1 MAATTFNAS
10 NRSGRMLAPAV
21 ARDAFLPNLRGIFDA
36 LTGERSS
43 HAAMEAERQRHSQ
56 REGGQGSQAAQHPSF
71 GPLDPNIISESI
83 AAFFISR
90 NADGF
95 WLARERFGRIGGVFV
110 LKRSAVSFAHR
121 HAGDAACAMIFPE
134 GRFELDIVNNG
145 NRLVGLIGPV
155 MRGVARLCRRGSK
168 RMQAGQAA

>member
-1 MAATTFNAS
+1 
-10 NRSGRMLAPAV
+10 MLPPAV
-21 ARDAFLPNLRGIFDA
+21 ARDALLPTLRGIFDA
-36 LTGERSS
+36 LAGDRPS
-43 HAAMEAERQRHSQ
+43 HAAMQAQ
-56 REGGQGSQAAQHPSF
+56 QAAQHASF

-83 AAFFISR
+83 AAFYIGR

-95 WLARERFGRIGGVFV
+95 WVARERLGRIGGLFI

-121 HAGDAACAMIFPE
+121 HAGNAACATIFPE

-155 MRGVARLCRRGSK
+155 MRGVARLRD
-168 RMQAGQAA
+168 